1 MSVSPGDLVTKGWR
15 RSGQHSGAPNISCMW
30 ATGGLQTSL
39 LRGER
44 RPGMHLVSV
53 IHLRAMHQKIGNPLS
68 NGLQANLLQT
78 RTKCIRSLLL
88 FQKRAC
94 AMFKLLFLTSCFM
107 PIMFEPSSNKCLQDC
122 KHSQAALQAKCL
134 FTPWG
139 NQYRTRQNRS
149 SKSCETQDSFVPRG
163 EAKALSSR
171 VRLRI
176 STLAN
181 CLSTGQLQLKEVKIR
196 PRRPPSTI
204 ITYLISSPDRCLKE
218 TVVTTVMLEVAKLA
232 TDSNPHRPE
241 D

>member
-1 MSVSPGDLVTKGWR
+1 MIPVLGVLSSIAGGMGRCSSFVGLNARSPVALLAAMV
-15 RSGQHSGAPNISCMW
+15 NIGC
-30 ATGGLQTSL
+30 
-39 LRGER
+39 
-44 RPGMHLVSV
+44 
-53 IHLRAMHQKIGNPLS
+53 N
-68 NGLQANLLQT
+68 
-78 RTKCIRSLLL
+78 LL
-88 FQKRAC
+88 FQDRAC
-94 AMFKLLFLTSCFM
+94 AMFILLFPTSCFM
-107 PIMFEPSSNKCLQDC
+107 PIMFEHSSDKCLQDC

-139 NQYRTRQNRS
+139 NQYRTRQIRS

-196 PRRPPSTI
+196 PRRPPSAI
-204 ITYLISSPDRCLKE
+204 IRYLTSSPDRCLKE

>member
-1 MSVSPGDLVTKGWR
+1 MTQSPGPHRV
-15 RSGQHSGAPNISCMW
+15 A
-30 ATGGLQTSL
+30 
-39 LRGER
+39 
-44 RPGMHLVSV
+44 
-53 IHLRAMHQKIGNPLS
+53 
-68 NGLQANLLQT
+68 
-78 RTKCIRSLLL
+78 LL
-88 FQKRAC
+88 FQERAC
-94 AMFKLLFLTSCFM
+94 AMFILLFPTSCFM

-204 ITYLISSPDRCLKE
+204 IRYLTSSPDRCLKE
-218 TVVTTVMLEVAKLA
+218 TVFTTVMLEVAKLA

>member
-1 MSVSPGDLVTKGWR
+1 MTWRGLRIAHRCEAHDLM
-15 RSGQHSGAPNISCMW
+15 GASCLPV
-30 ATGGLQTSL
+30 AE
-39 LRGER
+39 LRYICR
-44 RPGMHLVSV
+44 YCSKTVLVQCSYCWF
-53 IHLRAMHQKIGNPLS
+53 P
-68 NGLQANLLQT
+68 
-78 RTKCIRSLLL
+78 
-88 FQKRAC
+88 
-94 AMFKLLFLTSCFM
+94 TSCFM

-139 NQYRTRQNRS
+139 NQYRTRQIRS

-171 VRLRI
+171 VRLRV

-196 PRRPPSTI
+196 PRRPPSAI
-204 ITYLISSPDRCLKE
+204 IRYLTSSPDRCLKE